1 MRTVSSY
8 GVEIRKQ
15 NIPVRQTMEI
25 YRQAV
30 GYLTEIYAQVWEE
43 LREIPET
50 KKRFNTAEHMVH
62 MTKKNTARFDF
73 DLRFPKMPS
82 YLRRSAIQHALGS
95 VSSYETRLGQWKETG
110 VLSGRPKL
118 TCRNHAMPVF
128 YRDVMY
134 REGAEGTD
142 EAYLKLYDGHDWKWF
157 RVYLKRTDM
166 EYLRR
171 NWKGKKASA
180 PALEKRHRR
189 YFLRFSY
196 TEEVTL
202 TKTPVKE
209 QIICSVDL
217 GINTDAVC
225 TIMRADGTVLG
236 RRFIDHPSEKDRMY
250 RTLGRIRRF
259 QREHGSAQTQGRWAY
274 TKRLNTELGK
284 KTAGAI
290 VRYAEENHAD
300 VIVFEYL
307 EMQGKISGKKKQ
319 KLHLWRKRD
328 IQKCCEHQ
336 AHRKGM
342 RVSRICAWNTSRL
355 AYDGSGAVTRDWE
368 NHSLCTFQTGKRY
381 HCDLSA
387 SCNIGAR
394 YFIRELLKPLP
405 ATERSLLE
413 AKVPPV
419 KRRTSCVYA
428 DLRKLYSEMERLKAA

>member
-43 LREIPET
+43 LRKIPET

-62 MTKKNTARFDF
+62 MTKTNTARFDF

-202 TKTPVKE
+202 TQTPVKE
-209 QIICSVDL
+209 QIICRVDL

-236 RRFIDHPSEKDRMY
+236 RKFIDFPSEKDRMY

-259 QREHGSAQTQGRWAY
+259 QRKHGAAQTGGRWSY
-274 TKRLNTELGK
+274 TRRLNIELSRK
-284 KTAGAI
+284 IAGA
-290 VRYAEENHAD
+290 VVKYAWENHVD
-300 VIVFEYL
+300 VIIFEYL
-307 EMQGKISGKKKQ
+307 EMNGRISGSKKQ

-328 IQKCCEHQ
+328 IQKRCEHQ

-342 RVSRICAWNTSRL
+342 RISRICAWNSSRL
-355 AYDGSGAVTRDWE
+355 AYDGSGTVLRDGK
-368 NHSLCTFQTGKRY
+368 NHSLCTFQTGKRFN
-381 HCDLSA
+381 CDLSA
-387 SCNIGAR
+387 SYNIGAR

-428 DLRKLYSEMERLKAA
+428 DLRKLHSEMELLKAA

>member
-43 LREIPET
+43 LRKIPET

-134 REGAEGTD
+134 REGAEGKD

-225 TIMRADGTVLG
+225 TIMRSDGTVLG

-250 RTLGRIRRF
+250 RTLGRIRRS

-284 KTAGAI
+284 KIACAI
-290 VRYAEENHAD
+290 VRYAEENQAD

-307 EMQGKISGKKKQ
+307 EMQGKIPGKKKQ
-319 KLHLWRKRD
+319 KLHLWRKWD
-328 IQKCCEHQ
+328 IQRRCEHQ
-336 AHRKGM
+336 AHRKRM

-368 NHSLCTFQTGKRY
+368 DHSLCTFQTGKRY
-381 HCDLSA
+381 NCDLSA
-387 SCNIGAR
+387 SYNIGAR

-413 AKVPPV
+413 AKVPAV

-428 DLRKLYSEMERLKAA
+428 DLRKLSSEMGLLMAA

>member
-43 LREIPET
+43 LRKIPET

-134 REGAEGTD
+134 REGAEGKD

-225 TIMRADGTVLG
+225 TIMRSDGTVLG

-250 RTLGRIRRF
+250 RTLGRIRRS

-284 KTAGAI
+284 KIAGAI

-355 AYDGSGAVTRDWE
+355 AYDGSGVVTRDWE

-381 HCDLSA
+381 NCDLSA
-387 SCNIGAR
+387 SYNIGAR

-405 ATERSLLE
+405 VTERSLLE

-428 DLRKLYSEMERLKAA
+428 DLRKLHSEMELLKAA

>member
-43 LREIPET
+43 LRKIPET

-134 REGAEGTD
+134 REGAEGKD

-202 TKTPVKE
+202 TKIPVKE

-225 TIMRADGTVLG
+225 TIMRSDGTVLG

-368 NHSLCTFQTGKRY
+368 NHSICTFQTGKRY
-381 HCDLSA
+381 NCDLSA

-428 DLRKLYSEMERLKAA
+428 DLRKLHSEMECLKAA

>member
-43 LREIPET
+43 LRKIPET

-134 REGAEGTD
+134 REGTEGKD
-142 EAYLKLYDGHDWKWF
+142 EAYLKLYDGHDWRWF
-157 RVYLKRTDM
+157 RVCLSHTDM

-171 NWKGKKASA
+171 NWYGKKASA
-180 PALEKRHRR
+180 PTLEKRHHK

-196 TEEVTL
+196 TEEVAL
-202 TKTPVKE
+202 TQTPVRE

-225 TIMRADGTVLG
+225 TIMRSDGTILG
-236 RRFIDHPSEKDRMY
+236 RTFIDFPSDKDRLY
-250 RTLGRIRRF
+250 HVLGRIRRF
-259 QREHGSAQTQGRWAY
+259 QRKHGSGQIKRRWTYA
-274 TKRLNTELGK
+274 KRLNMELSRK
-284 KTAGAI
+284 IANAI
-290 VRYAEENHAD
+290 VTYAGKYQAD
-300 VIVFEYL
+300 VLVFEYL
-307 EMQGKISGKKKQ
+307 EIKGVISGKKRQ
-319 KLHLWRKRD
+319 QLHMWRKRD
-328 IQKCCEHQ
+328 IQNICEHQ
-336 AHRKGM
+336 AHRHGM
-342 RVSRICAWNTSRL
+342 RLARVCAYNTSRL
-355 AYDGSGAVTRDWE
+355 AYDGSGMVERSKK
-368 NHSLCTFQTGKRY
+368 NHSLCVFKNGKTY
-381 HCDLSA
+381 NCDLSA
-387 SCNIGAR
+387 SYNIGAR
-394 YFIRELLKPLP
+394 YFIRELLKPFP
-405 ATERSLLE
+405 ETERSLLE
-413 AKVPPV
+413 AKVPSI

-428 DLRKLYSEMERLKAA
+428 DLRVLHDVLADSKSA

>member
-15 NIPVRQTMEI
+15 NIPIRQTMEI

-43 LREIPET
+43 LRKIPET

-134 REGAEGTD
+134 REGTEGKD
-142 EAYLKLYDGHDWKWF
+142 EAYLKLYDGHDWRWF
-157 RVYLKRTDM
+157 RVCLSHTDM

-171 NWKGKKASA
+171 NWYGKKASA
-180 PALEKRHRR
+180 PTLEKRHHK

-196 TEEVTL
+196 TEEVAL
-202 TKTPVKE
+202 TQTPVRE

-236 RRFIDHPSEKDRMY
+236 RKFIDFPSEKDRMY

-259 QREHGSAQTQGRWAY
+259 QREHGSAQAGDRWAY
-274 TKRLNTELGK
+274 TRRLNIELSRK
-284 KTAGAI
+284 IAGA
-290 VRYAEENHAD
+290 VAEYAWENHAD

-307 EMQGKISGKKKQ
+307 EMNGKISGSKRQ
-319 KLHLWRKRD
+319 KLQLWRKRD
-328 IQKCCEHQ
+328 IQKRCEHQ

-342 RVSRICAWNTSRL
+342 RISRICAWNTSRL
-355 AYDGSGAVTRDWE
+355 AYDGSGIVLRDWRK
-368 NHSLCTFQTGKRY
+368 HSLCAFQTGKRY
-381 HCDLSA
+381 NCDLSA
-387 SCNIGAR
+387 SYNIGAR

-413 AKVPPV
+413 AKVPAV

-428 DLRKLYSEMERLKAA
+428 DLRELSSEMGLLMAA

>member
-1 MRTVSSY
+1 MRTVSSC

-43 LREIPET
+43 LRKIPET

-134 REGAEGTD
+134 REGAEGKD

-189 YFLRFSY
+189 YFLCFSY

-202 TKTPVKE
+202 TKIPVKE

-236 RRFIDHPSEKDRMY
+236 RRFIDHSSEKDRMY
-250 RTLGRIRRF
+250 RTLGRIRRS
-259 QREHGSAQTQGRWAY
+259 QREYGSAQTQGRWAY

-284 KTAGAI
+284 KIACAI

-307 EMQGKISGKKKQ
+307 EMQGKIPGKKKQ

-328 IQKCCEHQ
+328 IQRRCEHQ
-336 AHRKGM
+336 AHRKEM
-342 RVSRICAWNTSRL
+342 RISRICAWNTSRL

-368 NHSLCTFQTGKRY
+368 NHSLCTFRTGKRY
-381 HCDLSA
+381 NCDLSA
-387 SCNIGAR
+387 SYNIGAR

-405 ATERSLLE
+405 VTERSLLE

-428 DLRKLYSEMERLKAA
+428 DLRKLHSEMELLKAA

>member
-43 LREIPET
+43 LRKIPET

-73 DLRFPKMPS
+73 DLHFPKMPS

-95 VSSYETRLGQWKETG
+95 VSSYETRLGQWKENG

-134 REGAEGTD
+134 REGAEGKD

-225 TIMRADGTVLG
+225 TIMRSDGTVLG

-250 RTLGRIRRF
+250 RTLGRIRRS

-307 EMQGKISGKKKQ
+307 EMQGKIPGKKKQ

-328 IQKCCEHQ
+328 IQRCCEHQ
-336 AHRKGM
+336 AHRREM
-342 RVSRICAWNTSRL
+342 RISRICAWNTSRL
-355 AYDGSGAVTRDWE
+355 AYDGSGAVTRDRE

-381 HCDLSA
+381 NCDLSA
-387 SCNIGAR
+387 SYNIGAR

-428 DLRKLYSEMERLKAA
+428 DLRELHLQMEILKAA

>member
-30 GYLTEIYAQVWEE
+30 SYLTEIYAQVWEE

-82 YLRRSAIQHALGS
+82 YLRRSAIHHALGS

-134 REGAEGTD
+134 REGAEGKD

-202 TKTPVKE
+202 TKIPVKE
-209 QIICSVDL
+209 
-217 GINTDAVC
+217 
-225 TIMRADGTVLG
+225 
-236 RRFIDHPSEKDRMY
+236 
-250 RTLGRIRRF
+250 
-259 QREHGSAQTQGRWAY
+259 
-274 TKRLNTELGK
+274 
-284 KTAGAI
+284 
-290 VRYAEENHAD
+290 
-300 VIVFEYL
+300 
-307 EMQGKISGKKKQ
+307 
-319 KLHLWRKRD
+319 
-328 IQKCCEHQ
+328 
-336 AHRKGM
+336 
-342 RVSRICAWNTSRL
+342 
-355 AYDGSGAVTRDWE
+355 
-368 NHSLCTFQTGKRY
+368 
-381 HCDLSA
+381 
-387 SCNIGAR
+387 
-394 YFIRELLKPLP
+394 
-405 ATERSLLE
+405 
-413 AKVPPV
+413 
-419 KRRTSCVYA
+419 
-428 DLRKLYSEMERLKAA
+428 

>member
-43 LREIPET
+43 LRKIPET

-134 REGAEGTD
+134 REGAEGKD

-202 TKTPVKE
+202 TQTPVKE

-225 TIMRADGTVLG
+225 TIMRSDGTVLG

-284 KTAGAI
+284 KIAGAI

-319 KLHLWRKRD
+319 KLHLWRRRD
-328 IQKCCEHQ
+328 IQRRCEHQ
-336 AHRKGM
+336 AHRKEM
-342 RVSRICAWNTSRL
+342 RISRICAWNTSRL
-355 AYDGSGAVTRDWE
+355 AYDGSGAVTRDRE

-381 HCDLSA
+381 NCDLSA
-387 SCNIGAR
+387 SYNIGAR

-428 DLRKLYSEMERLKAA
+428 DLRKLHSEMELLKAA

>member
-15 NIPVRQTMEI
+15 NIPIRQTMEI

-43 LREIPET
+43 LRKIPET

-82 YLRRSAIQHALGS
+82 YIRRSAIQHALGS

-225 TIMRADGTVLG
+225 TIMRSDGTVLG

-250 RTLGRIRRF
+250 RTLGRIRRS

-328 IQKCCEHQ
+328 IQRRCEHQ
-336 AHRKGM
+336 AHRKEM
-342 RVSRICAWNTSRL
+342 RISRICAWNTSRL
-355 AYDGSGAVTRDWE
+355 AYDGSGVVTRDWE

-413 AKVPPV
+413 AKIPPV

-428 DLRKLYSEMERLKAA
+428 DLRELHLQMEILKAA

>member
-43 LREIPET
+43 LRKIPET

-134 REGAEGTD
+134 REGAEGKD

-202 TKTPVKE
+202 TKIPVKE

-225 TIMRADGTVLG
+225 TIMRSDGTVLG

-250 RTLGRIRRF
+250 RTLGRIRRS

-284 KTAGAI
+284 KIACAI
-290 VRYAEENHAD
+290 VRYAEENQAD

-307 EMQGKISGKKKQ
+307 EMQGKIPGKKKQ

-328 IQKCCEHQ
+328 IQRRCEHQ
-336 AHRKGM
+336 AHRKRM
-342 RVSRICAWNTSRL
+342 RISRICAWNTSRL
-355 AYDGSGAVTRDWE
+355 AYDGSGAVTRYWE

-381 HCDLSA
+381 NCDLSA
-387 SCNIGAR
+387 SYNIGAR

-405 ATERSLLE
+405 VTERSLLE

-428 DLRKLYSEMERLKAA
+428 DLRKLHSEMELLKAA

>member
-43 LREIPET
+43 LRKIPET

-82 YLRRSAIQHALGS
+82 YLRRSAIQHALGN

-134 REGAEGTD
+134 REGAEGKD

-259 QREHGSAQTQGRWAY
+259 QREYGSAQTQGRWAY

-290 VRYAEENHAD
+290 VRYAEENHVD

-328 IQKCCEHQ
+328 IQRRCEHQ
-336 AHRKGM
+336 AHRKEM
-342 RVSRICAWNTSRL
+342 RISRICAWNTSRL
-355 AYDGSGAVTRDWE
+355 AYDGSGAVTRDRE

-381 HCDLSA
+381 NCDLSA
-387 SCNIGAR
+387 SYNIGAR

-428 DLRKLYSEMERLKAA
+428 DLRELHLQMEILKAA